1 MLSQPPCAAIFAGP
15 LHVNGFRCVYAKIF
29 LESNKGI
36 TRTLGDGDM
45 LYALIFR
52 RFGRTVVSVF
62 LEFVDTGCQQFEI
75 IVRPVGKTKL
85 ESDTHM
91 AALTMC
97 G

>member
-15 LHVNGFRCVYAKIF
+15 LHANGFRCVYAKNF
-29 LESNKGI
+29 LGVKEGVA
-36 TRTLGDGDM
+36 RTWCDGDM

-52 RFGRTVVSVF
+52 RFGKTLVSVF
-62 LEFVDTGCQQFEI
+62 LEFVNTGCQQFEI

-91 AALTMC
+91 AALAMRC
-97 G
+97 